1 MADSFQLKAIITAV
15 DHLTGPMKGM
25 QRELKGFQKEMGS
38 LALGATAAGTA
49 ILGALALP
57 VNSAMGFE
65 SKMAD
70 IRKVVDGLDD
80 KKAFA
85 RMSDDILTL
94 STQLPMAAEGIA
106 EIVAAGGQAGIAR
119 SDLMQFANDAVKMG
133 VAFDT
138 TAEESGQMMAQWRTA
153 FKLTQDDVV
162 VLADKINYLG
172 NTGPANAKKISEIVT
187 RIGPLGSV
195 AGVASGEIAAMGATI
210 AGMGVESEIA
220 STGIKNFML
229 SLTAGNSATKA
240 QKQALAFLKLNP
252 KQLAEDMQKDSRG
265 AMLKVLDSLA
275 KVPKAK
281 QAAVMNALF
290 GKESLGAIAPLLTNL
305 DLLRTNFNRVADAQE
320 YGGSMQKEYASRA
333 ATTENQLVLLKNSI
347 NAISVT
353 LGDTF
358 LPAVNE
364 GAEAIMPYLE
374 EVRAFVRANPELVQS
389 AAKFA
394 AALLAVGVSVGSLS
408 RAVKILNSVINLS
421 PAKLAI
427 TALAAGAM
435 LIIQNWDDV
444 APVVKEVWNELD
456 RVVQQLGGWE
466 SALKSVAA
474 ISALYIGV
482 KMVTNIQAAI
492 STQKQWTAAAGAT
505 GSVLRG
511 LGKISLIAGLVEL
524 GLMAQKFEKEHP
536 WLIKNFAADALN
548 SGFGLNKKMD
558 EWGKDLH
565 DFVYEKTGWQMPR
578 GDSYVSP
585 TPLTEPV
592 LPKIFLANQGNQSPM
607 LQGNYLDS
615 VTSPIIKPVEPLVP
629 SVFPPTKQPVLDRAV
644 APTAQRSELKV
655 TFENAPQGMRIKE
668 IPKNAD
674 PLMKITH
681 DVGYS
686 PFSTTR

>member
-15 DHLTGPMKGM
+15 DQLTGPMKGM

-38 LALGATAAGTA
+38 LALGAAAAGTA

-57 VNSAMGFE
+57 MNAAIGFE

-85 RMSDDILTL
+85 QMSDDILTL

-138 TAEESGQMMAQWRTA
+138 TAEDSGQMMAQWRTA

-172 NTGPANAKKISEIVT
+172 NTGPANAKKISDIVT
-187 RIGPLGSV
+187 RIGPLGGV

-240 QKQALAFLKLNP
+240 QKQALGFLKLNP
-252 KQLAEDMQKDSRG
+252 KKLAEDMQKDSRG

-290 GKESLGAIAPLLTNL
+290 GKESLSAIAPLLTNL

-333 ATTENQLVLLKNSI
+333 ATTENQLVLLKNSV

-358 LPAVNE
+358 LPAINE
-364 GAEAIMPYLE
+364 AAKAVMPYLE
-374 EVRAFVRANPELVQS
+374 QLRTFVRANPELVQS
-389 AAKFA
+389 AAKFG
-394 AALLAVGVSVGSLS
+394 AALLGVGVSIGVLS
-408 RAVKILNSVINLS
+408 RAIKILNTVINLS

-444 APVVKEVWNELD
+444 APVIKAAWVEVD
-456 RVVQQLGGWE
+456 KVAQAFGGWE
-466 SALKSVAA
+466 TVLGGVGLYMTGVFTVKTLGTLRTALTLATQLS
-474 ISALYIGV
+474 GV
-482 KMVTNIQAAI
+482 
-492 STQKQWTAAAGAT
+492 
-505 GSVLRG
+505 
-511 LGKISLIAGLVEL
+511 LGKIATLGATTVQIAVAIY
-524 GLMAQKFEKEHP
+524 MFEQLKE
-536 WLIKNFAADALN
+536 IADAAKEADHTDSFWQSLKN
-548 SGFGLNKKMD
+548 RWNAGGWYNNKQQVQQRDM
-558 EWGKDLH
+558 L
-565 DFVYEKTGWQMPR
+565 TGQTTR
-578 GDSYVSP
+578 DNFSLSP
-585 TPLTEPV
+585 PL
-592 LPKIFLANQGNQSPM
+592 LNQG
-607 LQGNYLDS
+607 
-615 VTSPIIKPVEPLVP
+615 
-629 SVFPPTKQPVLDRAV
+629 PVLDRAA
-644 APTAQRSELKV
+644 APAAQRSELKV
-655 TFENAPQGMRIKE
+655 TFDNAPPGMRVLD
-668 IPKNAD
+668 IPKSGN
-674 PLMKITH
+674 PLMNVTH

-686 PFSTTR
+686 PFRNK

>member
-15 DHLTGPMKGM
+15 DQLTGPMKGM

-38 LALGATAAGTA
+38 LALGAAAAGTA

-57 VNSAMGFE
+57 INSAIGFE

-85 RMSDDILTL
+85 QMSDDILTL

-229 SLTAGNSATKA
+229 SLTAGKSATKS
-240 QKQALAFLKLNP
+240 QKEALRALRINPSKLA
-252 KQLAEDMQKDSRG
+252 AEMQKDSKT
-265 AMLKVLDSLA
+265 AILKVLDSLSKLSA
-275 KVPKAK
+275 TDRP
-281 QAAVMNALF
+281 QILTQLF
-290 GKESLGAIAPLLTNL
+290 GKESIGAIAPLLTNM
-305 DLLRTNFNRVADAQE
+305 DLLRTNFERVANAQE

-333 ATTENQLVLLKNSI
+333 ATTENQLVLLKNSV

-358 LPAVNE
+358 LPAINE
-364 GAEAIMPYLE
+364 AAEAVMPYLE
-374 EVRAFVRANPELVQS
+374 QLRTFVRANPELVQS
-389 AAKFA
+389 AAKFG
-394 AALLAVGVSVGSLS
+394 AALLGVGVSIGVLS
-408 RAVKILNSVINLS
+408 RAIKVLNTVINLS
-421 PAKLAI
+421 PAKVAI
-427 TALAAGAM
+427 AALAAGAM

-444 APVVKEVWNELD
+444 APEIKAAWVEVD
-456 RVVQQLGGWE
+456 KVAQAFGGWE
-466 SALKSVAA
+466 TVLGGVGLYMTGAFTVKTIGTLRSALTLATQLS
-474 ISALYIGV
+474 GV
-482 KMVTNIQAAI
+482 
-492 STQKQWTAAAGAT
+492 
-505 GSVLRG
+505 
-511 LGKISLIAGLVEL
+511 LGKIAMLGATTVQIAVAIY
-524 GLMAQKFEKEHP
+524 MFEQLKE
-536 WLIKNFAADALN
+536 IADAAKEADQTDSFWESLKNRWN
-548 SGFGLNKKMD
+548 SG
-558 EWGKDLH
+558 
-565 DFVYEKTGWQMPR
+565 GWYNNQQNREMVKQDTAENFQLPEPLKAPMYQPSVPLVQPVR
-578 GDSYVSP
+578 VSP
-585 TPLTEPV
+585 
-592 LPKIFLANQGNQSPM
+592 
-607 LQGNYLDS
+607 
-615 VTSPIIKPVEPLVP
+615 P
-629 SVFPPTKQPVLDRAV
+629 SLEMGKQPVLERATSPV
-644 APTAQRSELKV
+644 TQRGELKV
-655 TFENAPQGMRIKE
+655 TFDNAPPGMRVQE
-668 IPKNAD
+668 IPKSGD
-674 PLMKITH
+674 PLMNITH

-686 PFSTTR
+686 PFRNK

>member
-15 DHLTGPMKGM
+15 DQLSGPLKGM
-25 QRELKGFQKEMGS
+25 QRELKGFQKEMAG

-57 VNSAMGFE
+57 INSAMGFE

-85 RMSDDILTL
+85 QMSDDILTL

-172 NTGPANAKKISEIVT
+172 NTGPANAAKISEIVT

-265 AMLKVLDSLA
+265 AMLRVLDSLA

-290 GKESLGAIAPLLTNL
+290 GKESLSAIAPLLTNL
-305 DLLRTNFNRVADAQE
+305 DLLRTNFNRVGDAQE

-333 ATTENQLVLLKNSI
+333 ATTENQLTLLKNSV

-358 LPAVNE
+358 LPAINE
-364 GAEAIMPYLE
+364 AAKAVMPYLE
-374 EVRAFVRANPELVQS
+374 QVRDFVKANPELVQS
-389 AAKFA
+389 VAKFG
-394 AALLAVGVSVGSLS
+394 AALLAVGVSIGSLS
-408 RAVKILNSVINLS
+408 WAIKILNSVINLS
-421 PAKLAI
+421 PAKVVIA
-427 TALAAGAM
+427 ALAAGAM
-435 LIIQNWDDV
+435 LIIENWDDV
-444 APVVKEVWNELD
+444 APVIKEVWQEVDN
-456 RVVQQLGGWE
+456 VAQAIGGWGTVLGGVGLYMTGAFTVKTIG
-466 SALKSVAA
+466 SLRTALLLAKDLS
-474 ISALYIGV
+474 GV
-482 KMVTNIQAAI
+482 
-492 STQKQWTAAAGAT
+492 
-505 GSVLRG
+505 
-511 LGKISLIAGLVEL
+511 LGKIASMGVATIQIAVAIY
-524 GLMAQKFEKEHP
+524 MFEQLKE
-536 WLIKNFAADALN
+536 IADATKQADHTDSFWQSLKNRWN
-548 SGFGLNKKMD
+548 SGGWYNNKQQRELLTGQDTRDNYQPAVPLN
-558 EWGKDLH
+558 
-565 DFVYEKTGWQMPR
+565 Q
-578 GDSYVSP
+578 
-585 TPLTEPV
+585 
-592 LPKIFLANQGNQSPM
+592 PKL
-607 LQGNYLDS
+607 
-615 VTSPIIKPVEPLVP
+615 
-629 SVFPPTKQPVLDRAV
+629 LDRAA
-644 APTAQRSELKV
+644 APATQRSELKV
-655 TFENAPQGMRIKE
+655 TFDNAPQGMRVTD
-668 IPKNAD
+668 IPSSSN
-674 PLMKITH
+674 PLMNISH

-686 PFSTTR
+686 PFKIPR

>member
-15 DHLTGPMKGM
+15 DQLTGPMKGM

-38 LALGATAAGTA
+38 LALGAVAAGTA

-57 VNSAMGFE
+57 VNAAIGFE

-85 RMSDDILTL
+85 QMSDDILTL

-172 NTGPANAKKISEIVT
+172 NTGPANAAKISEIVT

-290 GKESLGAIAPLLTNL
+290 GKESLSAIAPLLTNL

-333 ATTENQLVLLKNSI
+333 ATTENQLVLLKNSV

-364 GAEAIMPYLE
+364 AAKAVMPYLE
-374 EVRAFVRANPELVQS
+374 QLRTFVRANPELVQS
-389 AAKFA
+389 AAKFG
-394 AALLAVGVSVGSLS
+394 AALLGVGVSIGVLS
-408 RAVKILNSVINLS
+408 RAIKILNTVINLS

-427 TALAAGAM
+427 TELAAGAM

-444 APVVKEVWNELD
+444 APVIKAAWVEVD
-456 RVVQQLGGWE
+456 KVAQAFGGWE
-466 SALKSVAA
+466 TVLGGVGMYMTGVFTVKTLGTLRTALTLATQLS
-474 ISALYIGV
+474 GV
-482 KMVTNIQAAI
+482 
-492 STQKQWTAAAGAT
+492 
-505 GSVLRG
+505 
-511 LGKISLIAGLVEL
+511 LGKIATLGATTVQIAVAIY
-524 GLMAQKFEKEHP
+524 MFEQLKE
-536 WLIKNFAADALN
+536 IADAAKEADHTDSFWQSLKN
-548 SGFGLNKKMD
+548 RWNAGGWYNNKQQVQQRDM
-558 EWGKDLH
+558 L
-565 DFVYEKTGWQMPR
+565 TGQTTR
-578 GDSYVSP
+578 DNFSLSP
-585 TPLTEPV
+585 PL
-592 LPKIFLANQGNQSPM
+592 LNQG
-607 LQGNYLDS
+607 
-615 VTSPIIKPVEPLVP
+615 
-629 SVFPPTKQPVLDRAV
+629 PVLDRAA
-644 APTAQRSELKV
+644 APAAQRSELKV
-655 TFENAPQGMRIKE
+655 TFDNAPPGMRVLD
-668 IPKNAD
+668 IPKSGN
-674 PLMKITH
+674 PLMDVTH

-686 PFSTTR
+686 PFRTPR

>member
-15 DHLTGPMKGM
+15 DQLTGPMKGM

-38 LALGATAAGTA
+38 LALGAAAAGTA
-49 ILGALALP
+49 ILGALTLP
-57 VNSAMGFE
+57 INSAIGFE

-85 RMSDDILTL
+85 QMSDDILTL

-172 NTGPANAKKISEIVT
+172 NTGPANAKKISDIVT

-229 SLTAGNSATKA
+229 SLTAGNSATKS
-240 QKQALAFLKLNP
+240 QKNALAFLKLNP
-252 KQLAEDMQKDSRG
+252 QKLAEDMQKDARG

-290 GKESLGAIAPLLTNL
+290 GKESLSAIAPLLTNL
-305 DLLRTNFNRVADAQE
+305 DLLRTNFDRVADAQE

-333 ATTENQLVLLKNSI
+333 ATTENQLVLLKNSV

-358 LPAVNE
+358 LPAINE
-364 GAEAIMPYLE
+364 AAEAVMPYFEQL
-374 EVRAFVRANPELVQS
+374 RTFVRANPELVQT
-389 AAKFA
+389 AAKFG
-394 AALLAVGVSVGSLS
+394 AALLGVGVSIGVLS
-408 RAVKILNSVINLS
+408 RAIKVLNTVINLS
-421 PAKLAI
+421 PAKVAI
-427 TALAAGAM
+427 AALAAGAM

-444 APVVKEVWNELD
+444 APVIKAAWVEVD
-456 RVVQQLGGWE
+456 KVAQAFGGWE
-466 SALKSVAA
+466 TVLGGVGLYMTGAFTVKTIGTLRSALTLATQLS
-474 ISALYIGV
+474 GV
-482 KMVTNIQAAI
+482 
-492 STQKQWTAAAGAT
+492 
-505 GSVLRG
+505 
-511 LGKISLIAGLVEL
+511 LGKIAMLGATTVQIAVAIYMFEQLKEIADAAKEADRTDSFWESLKNRWNSGGWYNNQQNREMVKQDTAENFQLPEPLKAPMYQPAVPLVQPVRVSPPSLEL
-524 GLMAQKFEKEHP
+524 G
-536 WLIKNFAADALN
+536 
-548 SGFGLNKKMD
+548 
-558 EWGKDLH
+558 
-565 DFVYEKTGWQMPR
+565 
-578 GDSYVSP
+578 
-585 TPLTEPV
+585 
-592 LPKIFLANQGNQSPM
+592 
-607 LQGNYLDS
+607 
-615 VTSPIIKPVEPLVP
+615 
-629 SVFPPTKQPVLDRAV
+629 KQPVLERAASPV
-644 APTAQRSELKV
+644 TQRGELKV
-655 TFENAPQGMRIKE
+655 TFDNAPPGMRVQE
-668 IPKNAD
+668 IPKSGD
-674 PLMKITH
+674 PLMNITH

-686 PFSTTR
+686 PFRTPR

>member
-15 DHLTGPMKGM
+15 DQLTGPMKGM

-38 LALGATAAGTA
+38 LALGAVAAGTA

-57 VNSAMGFE
+57 VNAAIGFE

-85 RMSDDILTL
+85 QMSDDILTL

-172 NTGPANAKKISEIVT
+172 NTGPANAAKISEIVT

-290 GKESLGAIAPLLTNL
+290 GKESLSAIAPLLTNL

-333 ATTENQLVLLKNSI
+333 ATTENQLVLLKNSV

-364 GAEAIMPYLE
+364 AAKAVMPYLE
-374 EVRAFVRANPELVQS
+374 QLRTFVRANPELVQS
-389 AAKFA
+389 AAKFG
-394 AALLAVGVSVGSLS
+394 AALLGVGVSIGVLS
-408 RAVKILNSVINLS
+408 RAIKILNTVINLS

-427 TALAAGAM
+427 SALAAGAM

-444 APVVKEVWNELD
+444 APVIKAAWVEVD
-456 RVVQQLGGWE
+456 KIAQAFGGWE
-466 SALKSVAA
+466 TVLGGVGLYMTGVFTVKTLGTLRTALTLATQLS
-474 ISALYIGV
+474 GV
-482 KMVTNIQAAI
+482 
-492 STQKQWTAAAGAT
+492 
-505 GSVLRG
+505 
-511 LGKISLIAGLVEL
+511 LGKIATLGATTVQIAVAIY
-524 GLMAQKFEKEHP
+524 MFEQLKE
-536 WLIKNFAADALN
+536 IADAAKEADHTDSFWQSLKN
-548 SGFGLNKKMD
+548 RWNAGGWYNNKQQVQQRDM
-558 EWGKDLH
+558 L
-565 DFVYEKTGWQMPR
+565 TGQTTR
-578 GDSYVSP
+578 ENFSLSP
-585 TPLTEPV
+585 PL
-592 LPKIFLANQGNQSPM
+592 LSQG
-607 LQGNYLDS
+607 
-615 VTSPIIKPVEPLVP
+615 
-629 SVFPPTKQPVLDRAV
+629 PVLDRAA
-644 APTAQRSELKV
+644 APAAQRSELKV
-655 TFENAPQGMRIKE
+655 TFDNAPPGMRVLD
-668 IPKNAD
+668 IPKSGN
-674 PLMKITH
+674 PLMDVTH

-686 PFSTTR
+686 PFRTPR

>member
-15 DHLTGPMKGM
+15 DQLTGPMKGM

-38 LALGATAAGTA
+38 LALGAVAAGTA

-57 VNSAMGFE
+57 VNAAIGFE

-85 RMSDDILTL
+85 QMSDDILTL

-229 SLTAGNSATKA
+229 SLTAGNSATKS
-240 QKQALAFLKLNP
+240 QKDALSFLKLNP
-252 KQLAEDMQKDSRG
+252 QKLAEDMQKDARG

-290 GKESLGAIAPLLTNL
+290 GKESLSAIAPLLTNL

-333 ATTENQLVLLKNSI
+333 ATTENQLVLLKNSV

-364 GAEAIMPYLE
+364 AAKAVMPYLE
-374 EVRAFVRANPELVQS
+374 QLRTFVRANPELVQS
-389 AAKFA
+389 AAKFG
-394 AALLAVGVSVGSLS
+394 AALLGVGVSIGVLS
-408 RAVKILNSVINLS
+408 RAIKILNTVINLS

-427 TALAAGAM
+427 SALAAGAM

-444 APVVKEVWNELD
+444 APVIKAAWVEVD
-456 RVVQQLGGWE
+456 KVAQAFGGWE
-466 SALKSVAA
+466 TVLGGVGLYMTGVFTVKTLGTLRTAL
-474 ISALYIGV
+474 ALATQLSGV
-482 KMVTNIQAAI
+482 
-492 STQKQWTAAAGAT
+492 
-505 GSVLRG
+505 
-511 LGKISLIAGLVEL
+511 LGKIATLGATTVQIAVAIY
-524 GLMAQKFEKEHP
+524 MFEQLKE
-536 WLIKNFAADALN
+536 IADAAKEADHTDSFWQSLKN
-548 SGFGLNKKMD
+548 RWNAGGWYNNKQQVQQRDM
-558 EWGKDLH
+558 L
-565 DFVYEKTGWQMPR
+565 TGQTTR
-578 GDSYVSP
+578 ENFSLSP
-585 TPLTEPV
+585 PL
-592 LPKIFLANQGNQSPM
+592 LSQG
-607 LQGNYLDS
+607 
-615 VTSPIIKPVEPLVP
+615 
-629 SVFPPTKQPVLDRAV
+629 PVLDRAA
-644 APTAQRSELKV
+644 APAAQRSELKV
-655 TFENAPQGMRIKE
+655 TFDNAPPGMRVLD
-668 IPKNAD
+668 IPKSGN
-674 PLMKITH
+674 PLMDVTH

-686 PFSTTR
+686 PFRTPR

>member
-15 DHLTGPMKGM
+15 DQLTGPMKGM

-38 LALGATAAGTA
+38 LALGAAAAGTA

-57 VNSAMGFE
+57 VNAAIGFE

-85 RMSDDILTL
+85 QMSDDILTL

-138 TAEESGQMMAQWRTA
+138 TAEDSGQMMAQWRTA

-172 NTGPANAKKISEIVT
+172 NTGPANAKKISDIVT
-187 RIGPLGSV
+187 RIGPLGGV

-252 KQLAEDMQKDSRG
+252 KKLAEDMQKDSRG

-290 GKESLGAIAPLLTNL
+290 GKESLSAIAPLLTNL
-305 DLLRTNFNRVADAQE
+305 DLLRTNFNRVTDAQE

-333 ATTENQLVLLKNSI
+333 ATTENQLVLLKNSV

-364 GAEAIMPYLE
+364 AAKAVMPYLE
-374 EVRAFVRANPELVQS
+374 QLRTFVRANPELVQS
-389 AAKFA
+389 AAKFG
-394 AALLAVGVSVGSLS
+394 AALLGVGVSIGVLS
-408 RAVKILNSVINLS
+408 RAIKILNTVINLS

-444 APVVKEVWNELD
+444 APVIKAAWVEVD
-456 RVVQQLGGWE
+456 KVAQAFGGWE
-466 SALKSVAA
+466 TVLGGVGLYMTGVFTVKTLGTLRTALTLATQLS
-474 ISALYIGV
+474 GV
-482 KMVTNIQAAI
+482 
-492 STQKQWTAAAGAT
+492 
-505 GSVLRG
+505 
-511 LGKISLIAGLVEL
+511 LGKIATLGATTVQIAVAIY
-524 GLMAQKFEKEHP
+524 MFEQLKE
-536 WLIKNFAADALN
+536 IADAAKEADHTDSFWQSLKN
-548 SGFGLNKKMD
+548 RWNAGGWYNNKQQVQQRDM
-558 EWGKDLH
+558 L
-565 DFVYEKTGWQMPR
+565 TGQTTR
-578 GDSYVSP
+578 DNFSLSP
-585 TPLTEPV
+585 PL
-592 LPKIFLANQGNQSPM
+592 LNQG
-607 LQGNYLDS
+607 
-615 VTSPIIKPVEPLVP
+615 
-629 SVFPPTKQPVLDRAV
+629 PVLDRAA
-644 APTAQRSELKV
+644 APAAQRSELKV
-655 TFENAPQGMRIKE
+655 TFDNAPPGMRVLD
-668 IPKNAD
+668 IPKSGN
-674 PLMKITH
+674 PLMDVTH

-686 PFSTTR
+686 PFRTPR

>member
-15 DHLTGPMKGM
+15 DQLTGPMKGM

-38 LALGATAAGTA
+38 LALGAVAAGTA

-57 VNSAMGFE
+57 VNAAIGFE

-85 RMSDDILTL
+85 QMSDDILTL

-138 TAEESGQMMAQWRTA
+138 TAEDSGQMMAQWRTA

-172 NTGPANAKKISEIVT
+172 NTGPANAKKISDIVT
-187 RIGPLGSV
+187 RIGPLGGV

-240 QKQALAFLKLNP
+240 QKQALSFLKLNP

-290 GKESLGAIAPLLTNL
+290 GKESLSAIAPLLTNL

-333 ATTENQLVLLKNSI
+333 ATTENQLVLLKNSV

-364 GAEAIMPYLE
+364 AAKAVMPYLE
-374 EVRAFVRANPELVQS
+374 QLRTFVRANPELVQS
-389 AAKFA
+389 AAKFG
-394 AALLAVGVSVGSLS
+394 AALLGVGISIGVLS
-408 RAVKILNSVINLS
+408 RAIKILNTVINLS
-421 PAKLAI
+421 PAKVAI
-427 TALAAGAM
+427 AALAAGAM

-444 APVVKEVWNELD
+444 APVIKAAWVEVD
-456 RVVQQLGGWE
+456 KVAQAFGGWE
-466 SALKSVAA
+466 TVLGGVGLYMTGAFTVKTLGTLRTALTLATQLS
-474 ISALYIGV
+474 GV
-482 KMVTNIQAAI
+482 
-492 STQKQWTAAAGAT
+492 
-505 GSVLRG
+505 
-511 LGKISLIAGLVEL
+511 LGKIATLGATTVQIAVAIY
-524 GLMAQKFEKEHP
+524 MFEQLKE
-536 WLIKNFAADALN
+536 IADAAKEADHTDSFWQSLKNRWN
-548 SGFGLNKKMD
+548 SGGWYNNKQQVQQREMLTGQTTRDNFSLN
-558 EWGKDLH
+558 
-565 DFVYEKTGWQMPR
+565 P
-578 GDSYVSP
+578 P
-585 TPLTEPV
+585 
-592 LPKIFLANQGNQSPM
+592 FLGQG
-607 LQGNYLDS
+607 
-615 VTSPIIKPVEPLVP
+615 
-629 SVFPPTKQPVLDRAV
+629 PVLDRAA
-644 APTAQRSELKV
+644 APAAQRSELKV
-655 TFENAPQGMRIKE
+655 TFDNAPPGMRVLD
-668 IPKNAD
+668 IPKAGN
-674 PLMKITH
+674 PLMDVTH

-686 PFSTTR
+686 PFRTPR

>member
-15 DHLTGPMKGM
+15 DQLTGPMKGM

-38 LALGATAAGTA
+38 LALGAVAAGTA

-57 VNSAMGFE
+57 VNAAIGFE

-85 RMSDDILTL
+85 QMSDDILTL

-172 NTGPANAKKISEIVT
+172 NTGPANAAKISEIVT

-252 KQLAEDMQKDSRG
+252 KKLAEDMQKDSRG

-290 GKESLGAIAPLLTNL
+290 GKESLSAIAPLLTNL

-333 ATTENQLVLLKNSI
+333 ATTENQLVLLKNSV

-364 GAEAIMPYLE
+364 AAKAVMPYLE
-374 EVRAFVRANPELVQS
+374 QLRTFVRANPELVQS
-389 AAKFA
+389 AAKFG
-394 AALLAVGVSVGSLS
+394 AALLGVGVSIGVLS
-408 RAVKILNSVINLS
+408 RAIKILNTVINLS

-444 APVVKEVWNELD
+444 APVIKAAWVEVD
-456 RVVQQLGGWE
+456 KVAQAFGGWE
-466 SALKSVAA
+466 TVLGGVGLYMTGVFTVKTLGTLRTALTLATQLS
-474 ISALYIGV
+474 GV
-482 KMVTNIQAAI
+482 
-492 STQKQWTAAAGAT
+492 
-505 GSVLRG
+505 
-511 LGKISLIAGLVEL
+511 LGKIATLGATTVQIAVAIY
-524 GLMAQKFEKEHP
+524 MFEQLKE
-536 WLIKNFAADALN
+536 IADAAKEADHTDSFWQSLKN
-548 SGFGLNKKMD
+548 RWNAGGWYNNKQQVQQRDM
-558 EWGKDLH
+558 L
-565 DFVYEKTGWQMPR
+565 TGQTTR
-578 GDSYVSP
+578 ENFSLSP
-585 TPLTEPV
+585 PL
-592 LPKIFLANQGNQSPM
+592 LSQG
-607 LQGNYLDS
+607 
-615 VTSPIIKPVEPLVP
+615 
-629 SVFPPTKQPVLDRAV
+629 PVLDRAA
-644 APTAQRSELKV
+644 APAAQRSELKV
-655 TFENAPQGMRIKE
+655 TFDNAPPGMRVLD
-668 IPKNAD
+668 IPKSGN
-674 PLMKITH
+674 PLMDVTH

-686 PFSTTR
+686 PFRTPR